1 MQKKLEAAQSALS
14 EVQSRAKAAE
24 LSAAEGV
31 TAKQQLDQIASQ
43 LAAAKKEVDNART
56 NANKAQQVNTQDTWH
71 ALPSPSLPGT
81 HPSPTPLCLSL

>member
-14 EVQSRAKAAE
+14 EVQARARAAE

-56 NANKAQQVNTQDTWH
+56 NANKAQQVRHDT
-71 ALPSPSLPGT
+71 AT
-81 HPSPTPLCLSL
+81 R